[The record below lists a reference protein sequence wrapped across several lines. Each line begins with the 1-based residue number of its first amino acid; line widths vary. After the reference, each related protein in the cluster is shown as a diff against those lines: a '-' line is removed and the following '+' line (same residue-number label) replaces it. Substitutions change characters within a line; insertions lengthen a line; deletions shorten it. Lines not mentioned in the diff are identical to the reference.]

1 MDSITLMRVPI
12 IWTNF
17 AGKEGLYNAEGKRT
31 FNIRIDDEVV
41 AFDLLAK
48 GWNIKE
54 MKKREEDDPQRWHLP
69 VKVNYDSRWPPRIF
83 KTNEEGTQR
92 TLLDETTVQMLDL
105 LRVQW
110 ADVTVNPFPW
120 ESPDGKFGISA
131 YVDTMYAV
139 TEVNPLDEIWEQ
151 REAESLFASEVIEE

>member
-1 MDSITLMRVPI
+1 MKVPI

-17 AGKEGLYNAEGKRT
+17 AGKEGLYNVEGKRT
-31 FNIRIDDEVV
+31 FNIRIDDETV

-83 KTNEEGTQR
+83 KTNEAGTQR
-92 TLLDETTVQMLDL
+92 TLLEEATVKILDL
-105 LRVQW
+105 LRIQW
-110 ADVTVNPFPW
+110 ADVIVNPFPW
-120 ESPDGKFGISA
+120 ESTDGKSGISA

-139 TEVNPLDEIWEQ
+139 TEVNPLDELWDT
-151 REAESLFASEVIEE
+151 REAESRLNIEEDLTNEE